1 MFLAVMEGRCAAECW
16 ADFGVLLKPGTPLLK
31 RASGT
36 NVFICTGSDEVYVF
50 TTEEKKI
57 KAVVRLPAPLKDLV
71 VSHDE
76 QFLLVACSNGIYS
89 VNLQL
94 LSESTSCDAG
104 SGITELDVTSES
116 LIAVAEGLSSFLLVG
131 SLLLTF
137 CQTDTSWLLTLY
149 KTQGQSQSHTCDLIS
164 SFSLPL
170 VSPSVQ
176 SHMESKSV
184 LICVYCGNA
193 TPLSYSPT
201 ASDAGSSCRHFL
213 LQPVLFK
220 LLFGVE
226 AALAK
231 SPVVLCG
238 LPDGRLCFLPLRLPG
253 SRLQVLHSLEQ
264 PVVFIGASAVMETD
278 AGCAAALVALGKQGR
293 VLLMEA
299 GRAGSGREGGIASY
313 SKGSI
318 LGPVECACVDKS
330 CLYYSTGSDLLALAL
345 SEGSAGRE
353 RKEDE
358 EASGSRDAFFYRP
371 DSLNVSGV
379 VALDQPTCNA
389 AGEAQL
395 LSLSVRGQLWRISVP
410 IKTRGEGLST
420 LCSSQIGRSVGDL
433 LSAIGNVCERASV
446 LKTSI
451 GSKNQ
456 ILKQLN
462 EVINISFLL
471 TDSPNPEDKPI
482 RCRGLVRWS
491 RLLDK
496 DSLDLTCFLENLSPY
511 LLERGWTLSVLLHPL
526 SSFPKAGEGTC
537 SANYSFPFHSLHPGD
552 SLRVCVPVMAAGDAS
567 IPVTVTCS
575 LIFSLR
581 SFLGGKGETS
591 FSGLHNGCFS
601 LPLNTLMVDWL
612 HALRMI
618 GPSSAQSTYI
628 SPSNSNQAD
637 AIQAFISSRQMGCRE
652 GDGSSRTGGY
662 SATVRMS
669 SDLLRLQRS
678 KDPKL
683 APQRSCVSL
692 LEWLL
697 SESCGGVKIGHK
709 EEKMDRISSVVCG
722 RAPNEAPIKLTAKEV
737 NVEEESSGK
746 EEPPVSVEIKVESP
760 SAAAVCG
767 LHHAVLLRIQT
778 LLQKAPEKACF
789 SIKEESSGLRQTL
802 QRAES
807 QRGQISEALSVG
819 MSSGQMHQI
828 LLSVYQ
834 QLRDSPLLIV

>member
-57 KAVVRLPAPLKDLV
+57 KVSKTGLK
-71 VSHDE
+71 
-76 QFLLVACSNGIYS
+76 FLTHFKTQVCHPK
-89 VNLQL
+89 
-94 LSESTSCDAG
+94 DG

-379 VALDQPTCNA
+379 VALDQPTC
-389 AGEAQL
+389 EAQL

-722 RAPNEAPIKLTAKEV
+722 RAPNEAPIKLTAKE
-737 NVEEESSGK
+737 
-746 EEPPVSVEIKVESP
+746 PPVSVEIKVESP

-767 LHHAVLLRIQT
+767 LHHAVLLRIQVNAFLNLPYSLIT
-778 LLQKAPEKACF
+778 PSRRLQNQDF
-789 SIKEESSGLRQTL
+789 RF
-802 QRAES
+802 
-807 QRGQISEALSVG
+807 ALSVG